1 MDTYAEKRQRM
12 VEAHIVARGIH
23 DPAVVQAMQSV
34 PREVYVTSEM
44 QEFAYEDT
52 ALPIAAGQT
61 ISQPYIVALMIAAL
75 QPQPED
81 RVLEIGTGSGYAAAV
96 LSRVVREVYT
106 VERHSELVEP
116 ARRRMHKLGYD
127 NIHLL
132 HGDGTLGW
140 PKHAPYDGIVVTAGG
155 PQIPAALQRQLVL
168 NGHLVMPVGAGHS
181 QHLVRLTRDSD
192 TSYSQET
199 LGGVHFVPLIGAQ
212 GWSQRQGLKQP
223 ARVAAELKSRR
234 D

>member
-1 MDTYAEKRQRM
+1 M
-12 VEAHIVARGIH
+12 VETQIIARGIRN
-23 DPAVVQAMQSV
+23 PAVVQAMQSV
-34 PREVYVTSEM
+34 PREVFVAPEM
-44 QEFAYEDT
+44 QGFAYEDT

-106 VERHSELVEP
+106 VERQGELVEP
-116 ARRRMHKLGYD
+116 ARQRMYALGYD
-127 NIHLL
+127 NIYLL

-140 PKHAPYDGIVVTAGG
+140 PEHAPYDGIVVTAGG
-155 PQIPAALQRQLVL
+155 PQIPAALQQQLAL
-168 NGHLVMPVGAGHS
+168 HGHLVIPVGAEHA
-181 QHLVRLTRDSD
+181 QQYLMRLTRDSD
-192 TSYSQET
+192 TAYRQET

-212 GWSQRQGLKQP
+212 GWSQRQGLKQH
-223 ARVAAELKSRR
+223 AKAAPR
-234 D
+234 

>member
-1 MDTYAEKRQRM
+1 
-12 VEAHIVARGIH
+12 
-23 DPAVVQAMQSV
+23 MQSV
-34 PREVYVTSEM
+34 PREVFVAPEM

-106 VERHSELVEP
+106 VERQGELVEP
-116 ARRRMHKLGYD
+116 ARQRMYALGYD
-127 NIHLL
+127 NIYLL

-140 PKHAPYDGIVVTAGG
+140 PEHAPYDGIVVTAGG
-155 PQIPAALQRQLVL
+155 PQIPAALQQQLAL
-168 NGHLVMPVGAGHS
+168 HGHLVIPVGAEHA
-181 QHLVRLTRDSD
+181 QQYLMRLTRDSD
-192 TSYSQET
+192 TAYRQET

-212 GWSQRQGLKQP
+212 GWSQRQGLKQH
-223 ARVAAELKSRR
+223 AKAAPR
-234 D
+234 